1 MREDAIDRVAALARS
16 GRQGEAIAAAT
27 EALAA
32 PRLSTAWR
40 FALLELRARALVAE
54 GRFDAAVQDGDAMQA
69 LAGASPRQAA
79 WAVRALAI
87 RALATMRLSR
97 NAAALDLAAQAAA
110 LAVPLR
116 DLGLHARTLLLL
128 AEAQMRAG
136 QPAAAITTAH
146 QALAACERAG
156 DRAGVG
162 RAHWVIAFAETRQS
176 RNEASR
182 VAARQ
187 AVSIARETGDDEGLA
202 LALNVMSF
210 SSSDIA
216 ERLALLQ
223 QAEQAFERAG
233 HFYGLA
239 NVIGNLALAFA
250 ELGLW
255 RRALRLGERCCAMAE
270 QAGARLN
277 VALQWGANLSWQA
290 MLGDVAGARAQWP
303 AYAALVDA
311 LDEPLTRSDREL
323 WACALSLAEG
333 ETGPAVR
340 RLRAWLRVLRSSNPA
355 FELYALIPLAK
366 ALLRHGDAAAALRV
380 TARGTALHRERGFAR
395 AGMGQSQDI
404 WWWHHRAL
412 AALGRADAA
421 WAALRQAHGLMLVA
435 VRNLRDEGLRRS
447 YLNKHEVN
455 RGIVREWLAEAPRR
469 GLADDERLAHL
480 ALPSSAVEPFQRLVD
495 TGMRM
500 NALRSAA
507 ELNDF
512 LIDEVTELAGAERVL
527 MVLDTPQG
535 PRIAGALLP
544 SGEDAAT
551 LLRAVTPW
559 LDEARETRG
568 ARLRHG
574 PEGTAAVDQRSCIVA
589 PLLAQGELLGF
600 LYADLEGAFGR
611 FGDADR
617 GLLALLAGQ
626 AGVALANLRFAAG
639 LEDQVAARTAE
650 ARTAQA
656 EAEQRAGELAVINDI
671 QQGVAAQLDFQAI
684 VDVVGERLR
693 ALFTTNDIAINW
705 LDEAAGRIHVLY
717 VVERGRRIAI
727 PPVKLGPG
735 DKVLAAMR
743 TGRPLVLRTAGETE
757 AHGLRAAPGT
767 EPSRS
772 SVFVPLMVGERLQ
785 GAIRLVSLERED
797 AFDEATVRLL
807 GTVAAAMGTALQNAR
822 LFDQTQEALA
832 RQTATSEVL
841 QVLSESPTD
850 VQPVF
855 EVIAERAAA
864 LTGASFALLVRLEG
878 DWLHLASL
886 HGSDPDTLAAARSA
900 WPQLLADSTTV
911 SARAIRE
918 GRVVNI
924 ADAMDMPGTD
934 YDPEM
939 RQVVARAGW
948 PGILAVPLMRG
959 QQVIGALS
967 VGLDRVGLLADKEV
981 ALLETFA
988 RQAVVA
994 IENVRLFNET
1004 REALAQ
1010 QTAAAEV
1017 LNVISNSVAD
1027 AEPAFKAIAGA
1038 CQVLFGSDQVVL
1050 SLVDDTGM
1058 VRHERGD
1065 WPEHVSR
1072 AEAESQ
1078 WAVLNR
1084 QFPRPLA
1091 QSYQAYPLRKR
1102 RVIHYPDMEH
1112 GPGLPEA
1119 MHQIA
1124 REVGNYSMLI
1134 APMQTESRDL
1144 GTIHIVRQPPRPFS
1158 DKEAALLKSFA
1169 DQAVIAIQNA
1179 RLFNET
1185 KEALEQQTATAE
1197 VLQVIG
1203 GSVADTGPVFDTIL
1217 ACCDRLFRASSFTLH
1232 LVNEAGL
1239 LEVARMRFT
1248 EAARAALGDAR
1259 LAAVEQGI
1267 RASYPAL
1274 LTDTT
1279 AEAAF
1284 RAGGTLAFPDVLA
1297 GPDVPASTRA
1307 SARRSGGN
1315 YALLVAPLMWEGR
1328 GIGTLSMQRHEP
1340 GPFSPRESA
1349 LLKTF
1354 ADQAVIAIQNARLFN
1369 ETRESLE
1376 RQTST
1381 AAILG
1386 AIAQARGDVQP
1397 VLEAIVH
1404 SARELAGGLT
1414 ATLWQVED
1422 GWGTLLARTRTSS
1435 DDVLLAHER
1444 MAVADNYLASPATT
1458 LQPLVLPDIE
1468 TEPLV
1473 SDAWREIA
1481 RSRGYRSIVVVPMLS
1496 DGVCV
1501 GLVSVTRQ
1509 APGPFPER
1517 LVAQLQTFAD
1527 QAVIAI
1533 RNARLFNET
1542 QEALARQ
1549 TATSDVLRVIS
1560 ESPTNVQPVFD
1571 VIAERAAALTA
1582 ARYCLVTRFDGE
1594 WLQLAS
1600 LHGVNAEGTAALR
1613 EAWPQRI
1620 EGSTSIAARAI
1631 RERAPVNVPDLLA
1644 ESDADYA
1651 PQMKRVVERAGF
1663 RSGLS
1668 VPMLHGAQI
1677 VGAITVNRAETGLY
1691 ADKEVALLQTFARQA
1706 VVAIQNARLFRETQE
1721 ALERQTATAE
1731 ILKVIAGS
1739 PDDVQPVFDAIAAA
1753 SNRLIGGFSTAVFR
1767 FVDDTVHLVA
1777 FTPTNPEGDAALQRM
1792 FPAPLAATAFAP
1804 AIRQGGV
1811 VHIADTEGSGNV
1823 WPQTRDV
1830 ARLRGYRSMLYCPL
1844 VRDEGAIGMISVTR
1858 REPGPFAGH
1867 QIELLK
1873 TFADQAVIAIENVRL
1888 FNETQQ
1894 ALERQTASA
1903 EVLKVVSNSLADAQP
1918 VFDSICASVTRLLP
1932 GADLAIGSLGDDGL
1946 IHWRAG
1952 SGEMRD
1958 ALRGVFP
1965 RPAPASVG
1973 LLTGKASH
1981 FPDLM
1986 HGEGV
1991 PESLRTSMREIGRNA
2006 SMLTAAMVAGDKV
2019 YGTIAAL
2026 RADMR
2031 PFTEDEGM
2039 LLKSFSDQA
2048 AVAIRNAG
2056 LFRDAQD
2063 AREQAEAAR
2072 GQAESANEA
2081 KSSFLATMSHEIR
2094 TPMNAVI
2101 GMSGL
2106 LLDTVLSDEQRDY
2119 AATIRDS
2126 GDALLTIINDIL
2138 DFSKIEAGR
2147 MDIERHPFDLRE
2159 CVESALELVAGRA
2172 AEKQLDLAYV
2182 FEGEVPESVLGDV
2195 TRLRQILLNLLS
2207 NAVKFTERGE
2217 VVLSVRAEGEQ
2228 LYFAVRDTGIGLSDA
2243 GLSKLFQ
2250 SFSQADT
2257 STTRKFGGTGLG
2269 LAISKKL
2276 AELMGGTM
2284 WGESPGLGQ
2293 GATFHVSIRAQA
2305 AARPDGGRREFIGT
2319 QPALKGLRLLV
2330 VDDNATNRRV
2340 LALQT
2345 AKWGMVPQDSAVPE
2359 DALRWV
2365 QEAARAGPA
2374 FDLAIID
2381 MHMPGMDGVALARAI
2396 RKVAPALPLVLFSSL
2411 GRKEAGDTEG
2421 LFAATLAKPLRQSQL
2436 FDMLVTLLAREAA
2449 PQRAEAAKPRMDAG
2463 MAAAHPLRILLAE
2476 DNVVNQ
2482 KLALRLLQQMG
2493 YRADVAANGIEAIE
2507 CVERQPYDLVLMDVQ
2522 MPEMDGL
2529 EASRR
2534 INQRWPNGE
2543 RPRIVAMTANAM
2555 QGDREACLAAGMD
2568 DYVTKPIRVE
2578 ALVEALHK
2586 VKASNAR

>member
-1 MREDAIDRVAALARS
+1 MCEDAIDRVAALARS

-32 PRLSTAWR
+32 PRLSAARR
-40 FALLELRARALVAE
+40 FALLELRARSLVAE
-54 GRFDAAVQDGDAMQA
+54 GRFDAAVQDGEAMQA
-69 LAGASPRQAA
+69 LAEATPRQAA

-136 QPAAAITTAH
+136 QPAAAISTAH

-412 AALGRADAA
+412 AALGRADAD

-469 GLADDERLAHL
+469 GLSDDERLAHL

-574 PEGTAAVDQRSCIVA
+574 PEGTAAVDQRSGIVA

-617 GLLALLAGQ
+617 DLLALLAGQ

-743 TGRPLVLRTAGETE
+743 SGRPLVLRNAQETA

-822 LFDQTQEALA
+822 LFAETQASLQ
-832 RQTATSEVL
+832 RQTASAEILRAIGQSPGDEAPVFDAIVGAARRLLGCFRTALLRRDGEHLVALRSATEVGL
-841 QVLSESPTD
+841 GPSIAPRLPLDTAHNLPSRVVLSRERLHIPDWSAVESLPH
-850 VQPVF
+850 
-855 EVIAERAAA
+855 ERFVRDQTGGQAA
-864 LTGASFALLVRLEG
+864 LLLPLLRGGECLGV
-878 DWLHLASL
+878 LAFQ
-886 HGSDPDTLAAARSA
+886 R
-900 WPQLLADSTTV
+900 
-911 SARAIRE
+911 
-918 GRVVNI
+918 
-924 ADAMDMPGTD
+924 
-934 YDPEM
+934 
-939 RQVVARAGW
+939 
-948 PGILAVPLMRG
+948 
-959 QQVIGALS
+959 
-967 VGLDRVGLLADKEV
+967 DRVGAFSDQDIALAES
-981 ALLETFA
+981 FA
-988 RQAVVA
+988 DQAVVA

-1038 CQVLFGSDQVVL
+1038 YQVLFGSDQVVL
-1050 SLVDDTGM
+1050 SLVDDAGM
-1058 VRHERGD
+1058 VRHERSD
-1065 WPEHVSR
+1065 WPAHVSP
-1072 AEAESQ
+1072 AEAEQQ

-1084 QFPRPLA
+1084 EFPRPLA

-1134 APMQTESRDL
+1134 APMQTETRDL

-1158 DKEAALLKSFA
+1158 DKEATLLKSFA

-1217 ACCDRLFRASSFTLH
+1217 ACCDHLFRASSFTLH

-1267 RASYPAL
+1267 RASYPAP

-1354 ADQAVIAIQNARLFN
+1354 ADQAVI
-1369 ETRESLE
+1369 
-1376 RQTST
+1376 
-1381 AAILG
+1381 
-1386 AIAQARGDVQP
+1386 
-1397 VLEAIVH
+1397 
-1404 SARELAGGLT
+1404 
-1414 ATLWQVED
+1414 
-1422 GWGTLLARTRTSS
+1422 
-1435 DDVLLAHER
+1435 
-1444 MAVADNYLASPATT
+1444 
-1458 LQPLVLPDIE
+1458 
-1468 TEPLV
+1468 
-1473 SDAWREIA
+1473 
-1481 RSRGYRSIVVVPMLS
+1481 
-1496 DGVCV
+1496 
-1501 GLVSVTRQ
+1501 
-1509 APGPFPER
+1509 
-1517 LVAQLQTFAD
+1517 
-1527 QAVIAI
+1527 
-1533 RNARLFNET
+1533 
-1542 QEALARQ
+1542 
-1549 TATSDVLRVIS
+1549 
-1560 ESPTNVQPVFD
+1560 
-1571 VIAERAAALTA
+1571 
-1582 ARYCLVTRFDGE
+1582 
-1594 WLQLAS
+1594 
-1600 LHGVNAEGTAALR
+1600 
-1613 EAWPQRI
+1613 
-1620 EGSTSIAARAI
+1620 
-1631 RERAPVNVPDLLA
+1631 
-1644 ESDADYA
+1644 
-1651 PQMKRVVERAGF
+1651 
-1663 RSGLS
+1663 
-1668 VPMLHGAQI
+1668 
-1677 VGAITVNRAETGLY
+1677 
-1691 ADKEVALLQTFARQA
+1691 
-1706 VVAIQNARLFRETQE
+1706 AIQNARLFRETQE

-1918 VFDSICASVTRLLP
+1918 VFDSICASVSRLLP

-2094 TPMNAVI
+2094 TPMNGVI
-2101 GMSGL
+2101 GMSGV
-2106 LLDTVLSDEQRDY
+2106 LLDTPLSDDQRDI
-2119 AATIRDS
+2119 ARTIRDS
-2126 GDALLTIINDIL
+2126 GESLLTIINDIL
-2138 DFSKIEAGR
+2138 DFSKIEAGKL
-2147 MDIERHPFDLRE
+2147 DVERAPFALRD
-2159 CVESALELVAGRA
+2159 CVASAVELVRHRA
-2172 AEKQLDLAYV
+2172 TEKKLALV
-2182 FEGEVPESVLGDV
+2182 VAIADDVPATVQGDA
-2195 TRLRQILLNLLS
+2195 TRLRQTLLNLLS
-2207 NAVKFTERGE
+2207 NALKFTEAGE
-2217 VVLSVRAEGEQ
+2217 VRLTVARGAGDELH
-2228 LYFAVRDTGIGLSDA
+2228 FAVKDSGIGLTPE
-2243 GLSKLFQ
+2243 GMGRLFQ
-2250 SFSQADT
+2250 SFSQADS
-2257 STTRKFGGTGLG
+2257 STTRKYGGTGLG
-2269 LAISKKL
+2269 LVISKRL
-2276 AELMGGTM
+2276 AEIMGGTM
-2284 WGESPGLGQ
+2284 SAESAGAGQ
-2293 GATFHVSIRAQA
+2293 GCTFRFHI
-2305 AARPDGGRREFIGT
+2305 
-2319 QPALKGLRLLV
+2319 
-2330 VDDNATNRRV
+2330 
-2340 LALQT
+2340 
-2345 AKWGMVPQDSAVPE
+2345 
-2359 DALRWV
+2359 
-2365 QEAARAGPA
+2365 
-2374 FDLAIID
+2374 
-2381 MHMPGMDGVALARAI
+2381 
-2396 RKVAPALPLVLFSSL
+2396 
-2411 GRKEAGDTEG
+2411 
-2421 LFAATLAKPLRQSQL
+2421 
-2436 FDMLVTLLAREAA
+2436 
-2449 PQRAEAAKPRMDAG
+2449 RAEAVAAEASASARPTGKAAIDPQ
-2463 MAAAHPLRILLAE
+2463 MAARHPLRILLAE

-2482 KLALRLLQQMG
+2482 KLALRLLSQMG
-2493 YRADVAANGIEAIE
+2493 YTADVAVNGLKAVEA
-2507 CVERQPYDLVLMDVQ
+2507 VAAGRYDLVLMDVQ

-2534 INQRWPNGE
+2534 IVTAQPDAAQ

-2568 DYVTKPIRVE
+2568 DYVTKPIRVD
-2578 ALVEALHK
+2578 ALVEALM
-2586 VKASNAR
+2586 AADARAAD